1 MGKYQNISLLLFVFL
16 FLNFN
21 LSGQIGDVY
30 KPVSA
35 SKAFYNLGH
44 NLEGSFTINY
54 GLTYVAS
61 IVGSYGIIKSGLD
74 WKWYKL
80 AIKNE
85 AIPKAGL
92 PSVILGGTL
101 PFILPEVLYIQGR
114 NSKNRDLQVAGLALI
129 QAELISVTI
138 TSAFKAITGRVPPE
152 ILGKKNKERI
162 DFSRKFRFG
171 FNRGGIFH
179 GWPSGH
185 TMTAF
190 AMATTLTTLY
200 PDNTAIKIGAISYA
214 YFIGIGVST
223 NIHWLSDA
231 FAGALM
237 GYAIGKTV
245 GKSFR
250 TLMNSNYSNPKT
262 SLYFGLNQVGFTYKF

>member
-1 MGKYQNISLLLFVFL
+1 MYKYQKISFFLLFCL
-16 FLNFN
+16 IANFKIT
-21 LSGQIGDVY
+21 GQVGDDY
-30 KPVSA
+30 KPIPVI
-35 SKAFYNLGH
+35 KVFHNLGN
-44 NLEGSFTINY
+44 NLGGSFTFNY
-54 GLTYVAS
+54 GLNQVVS
-61 IVGSYGIIKSGLD
+61 IAGSYGMVKSGID

-80 AIKNE
+80 SLNNE

-101 PFILPEVLYIQGR
+101 PFIVPGVLYIHGR
-114 NSKNRDLQVAGLALI
+114 NRENRDLQIAGLALL

-152 ILGKKNKERI
+152 ILGEKNKDKE
-162 DFSRKFRFG
+162 DFSGKFRFG

-200 PDNTAIKIGAISYA
+200 PDNTAIKIGAMSYA
-214 YFIGIGVST
+214 YFIGIGIST

-250 TLMNSNYSNPKT
+250 SLMNSDYSNPKT
-262 SLYFGLNQVGFTYKF
+262 SMYFGPNQIGVLVKF